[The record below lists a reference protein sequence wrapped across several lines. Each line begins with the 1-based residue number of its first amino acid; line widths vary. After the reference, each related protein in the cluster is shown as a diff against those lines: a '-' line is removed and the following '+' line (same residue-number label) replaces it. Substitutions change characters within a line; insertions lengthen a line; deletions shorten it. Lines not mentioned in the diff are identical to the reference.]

1 MNLYN
6 LFRKSFYEFAHHDP
20 LRLAAATAFFST
32 FAIPALLILITSLL
46 SILFHYNIIRVLVVQ
61 DISRMIGNQGADEL
75 NSILQK
81 IHAAKHP
88 LTTDIAGVLFL
99 FFVFSTLLMIVQ
111 KTINQLWSIRQR
123 VQPNVRLILKKRFL
137 FLVGILLITVLFTFS
152 VGGDAVLLYLAEG
165 IKKTDPTLHSVFDFI
180 VLKLISL
187 IIITIFFA
195 YIFRYVP
202 DGRFPWRVIWRGA
215 IVTAVLFSI
224 GKWIIGRL
232 LVHSN
237 IADIYGQAS
246 SILFILLFVFYT
258 SLILYFGATLTKCFA
273 DQTGVS
279 LVPTNRAYRFVIKE
293 IEEKII

>member
-1 MNLYN
+1 MNLYR

-46 SILFHYNIIRVLVVQ
+46 SLLFHYNIIRVLVVQ
-61 DISRMIGNQGADEL
+61 DISRMIGSQGADEL

-88 LTTDIAGVLFL
+88 LSTDIAGVLFL
-99 FFVFSTLLMIVQ
+99 FFVFSTLLMIIQ
-111 KTINQLWSIRQR
+111 KTINQLWGVRQR
-123 VQPNVRLILKKRFL
+123 VQPNVGLILKKRFF
-137 FLVGILLITVLFTFS
+137 FLAGILLITLLFTLS
-152 VGGDAVLLYLAEG
+152 VSGDAVLLYLGVG
-165 IKKTDPTLHSVFDFI
+165 INKTDPTLHSVFDFI
-180 VLKLISL
+180 VLKVISL
-187 IIITIFFA
+187 FIITIFFA

-202 DGRFPWRVIWRGA
+202 DGRFPWPVIWRGA
-215 IVTAVLFSI
+215 VVTAILFSI

-232 LVHSN
+232 LVHSD

-258 SLILYFGATLTKCFA
+258 SLILYFGATLTKCYA
-273 DQTGVS
+273 DQTAVQ
-279 LVPTNRAYRFVIKE
+279 LIPTNRAYRFVIQE
-293 IEEKII
+293 IEENKG